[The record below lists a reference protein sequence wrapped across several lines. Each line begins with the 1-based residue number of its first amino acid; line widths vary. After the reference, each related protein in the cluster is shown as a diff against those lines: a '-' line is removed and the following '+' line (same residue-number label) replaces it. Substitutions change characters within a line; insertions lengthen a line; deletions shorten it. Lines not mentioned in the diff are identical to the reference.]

1 MAIGP
6 ENRTVYRTAA
16 RDQALGID
24 QGLRS
29 YMLGVYNYVGGGL
42 VLSGI
47 VAYLLASNPSL
58 LSVFY
63 AVGIDPQT
71 GFHFARPT
79 GLGWLAILSPLGLM
93 LLVNFS
99 IRTMSV
105 GALQLLYWVF
115 TALMGVSLTNLAV
128 IYTGESIARTFFIVA
143 ATFLGMS
150 LYGYT
155 TKRDLTGIGNFLI
168 MGVWGLI
175 IASVISWFFPS
186 GALMFAIS
194 VAGVLI
200 FTGLTAY
207 HTQAIKSMYVASDGR
222 ELMVKKSIMGAIGLY
237 LDFIN
242 LLQFMLMLF
251 GNRR

>member
-6 ENRTVYRTAA
+6 EHRTVYRTAA
-16 RDQALGID
+16 QDEALSID

-42 VLSGI
+42 LVSAVL
-47 VAYLLASNPSL
+47 AYLFAFTPALHSLVYTMRDTQFGPQVTYSL
-58 LSVFY
+58 LGWV
-63 AVGIDPQT
+63 AL
-71 GFHFARPT
+71 FAPI
-79 GLGWLAILSPLGLM
+79 GL
-93 LLVNFS
+93 LLWMQFQ
-99 IRTMSV
+99 IRTMAV
-105 GALQLLYWVF
+105 GTVQALYWVF
-115 TALMGVSLTNLAV
+115 TALMGISLSSLALR
-128 IYTGESIARTFFIVA
+128 YTGESIGQAFVVTA

-155 TKRDLTGIGNFLI
+155 TKRDLTGIGSFLT

-175 IASVISWFFPS
+175 VASLVSFFLAS
-186 GALMFAIS
+186 SALVFAIS
-194 VAGVLI
+194 VAGVVI

-207 HTQAIKSMYVASDGR
+207 HTQAIKWTYASGDGR
-222 ELMVKKSIMGAIGLY
+222 EVTVKKSIMGAIALY